1 MKNKKGNEAVNAA
14 IYARFSSDNQRD
26 ESIDAQLRAIEDYA
40 SVHGIHIVAH
50 YIDRAVSA
58 RSDKRPEFQR
68 MIKDS
73 ASGNFR
79 MVIVHKLDRFSRDRY
94 DSAFYKHI
102 LKNNGVRLQS
112 VVENFDNS
120 PESIILESVIEGM
133 AEYYSANLGRET
145 IKGLKENAH
154 NGIHTGGRPPL
165 GYKINPVTKRV
176 EVNPDEAKAVKLIFD
191 MVNSGEKYPAIAAAL
206 NQKGYKTRLGRPF
219 SSSSLHEILKN
230 QKYVGIC
237 IYNKRVAQSVANSSR
252 KFKDKSEWI
261 IKDDVYPPIVS
272 KQVFDNVQKLLSERK
287 VSGQAHSK
295 EVYLLSGK
303 IKCGVCGCAYCG
315 ERKINNKGV
324 RSYSYFCNSRNK
336 HLEKRCTNPSINR
349 AVIEQFVLQKLAET
363 VFDDSRINGLVS
375 SYNRYLNEQN
385 GSASQELSELKREL
399 NTVNEKIEATIDLL
413 IEVKSSAL
421 KEKLSDLERRKADI
435 EQNINILSAEC
446 TSTRVTES
454 ELISLFEQIRK
465 NLRQGTLSTVKQM
478 IEIYVNSV
486 TVYPDKVV
494 VVFNFFPE
502 IKFDGSDTDRVI
514 SNGECAGLAHS
525 PSVSEYELWEV
536 LTHCFTREDIYEL
549 EVGCRLYHRLRT
561 DRPRPPQTI
570 SRAGFSRLV
579 IFL

>member
-219 SSSSLHEILKN
+219 SSSSLHESA
-230 QKYVGIC
+230 YVSI
-237 IYNKRVAQSVANSSR
+237 ISV
-252 KFKDKSEWI
+252 
-261 IKDDVYPPIVS
+261 
-272 KQVFDNVQKLLSERK
+272 LLS
-287 VSGQAHSK
+287 Q
-295 EVYLLSGK
+295 
-303 IKCGVCGCAYCG
+303 
-315 ERKINNKGV
+315 
-324 RSYSYFCNSRNK
+324 
-336 HLEKRCTNPSINR
+336 
-349 AVIEQFVLQKLAET
+349 
-363 VFDDSRINGLVS
+363 
-375 SYNRYLNEQN
+375 
-385 GSASQELSELKREL
+385 
-399 NTVNEKIEATIDLL
+399 
-413 IEVKSSAL
+413 
-421 KEKLSDLERRKADI
+421 
-435 EQNINILSAEC
+435 
-446 TSTRVTES
+446 
-454 ELISLFEQIRK
+454 
-465 NLRQGTLSTVKQM
+465 
-478 IEIYVNSV
+478 
-486 TVYPDKVV
+486 
-494 VVFNFFPE
+494 
-502 IKFDGSDTDRVI
+502 
-514 SNGECAGLAHS
+514 
-525 PSVSEYELWEV
+525 
-536 LTHCFTREDIYEL
+536 
-549 EVGCRLYHRLRT
+549 
-561 DRPRPPQTI
+561 
-570 SRAGFSRLV
+570 
-579 IFL
+579 